1 MGCPCKIYSRMIH
14 PNGDKNP
21 EIYFIG
27 EAPGTQEFE
36 EGIPFIG
43 ESGQL
48 LRTAIRIVSK
58 AIGRKFRFR
67 INNSCLCPPFDKD
80 GKIRTPTF
88 AESMNCSR
96 IHLYSDIAKY
106 PPSKGII
113 TLGKLAASVML
124 KENIKSM
131 KRCVGT
137 VYDFHGIKV
146 YPFYHPSYIKRN
158 GGTASILFKKLVD
171 HIEHVLTGKKQIT
184 GKSTEIKLNYEYVV
198 VDKPDE
204 VEKVFNE
211 EILARKYVCLDIET
225 NGLAY
230 KLPHIDVRCIGIAVD
245 KRKAY
250 VFPYSEMVKE
260 YIVKLFKSETKIL
273 GQNIG
278 FDAGFLCYKNNC
290 KWPKIFTDTMLAGY
304 LLNENQRRYNLLE
317 LYRRYLPEFAK
328 YKKDAE
334 GNVLHMNDKQLY
346 EYNAADCVGELRL
359 AEKLYKKL
367 RKEKLL
373 WLHNN
378 IMIPA
383 LKVIYRK
390 EQRGVRFDVPYMKK
404 LDAFLAKRQRVIER
418 NIRSKPDFIEFRKHY
433 GSIKLTSSKDIREF
447 FIEFKKYP
455 VISESKKTKLPAMD
469 VRTLEYYA
477 DNLECD
483 IAKLLLR
490 LRKIQK
496 ARSTYLSGL
505 IPKLIGDIGY
515 PTYNLTRTATGRLSS
530 GGRTKGIDIKKAKT
544 KLFQDDISISD
555 FNIQNI
561 PSRDKTLKNIV
572 IAREGKVL
580 IAADYDTSEIKC
592 AAAYSKCPA
601 MREFCNDKRKDFHTL
616 VASEVFKVPYNEV
629 SKELRTVAKSIS
641 FGVLYGM
648 TKEGLAIRLG
658 ISVEEAERY
667 INDYFERMPEV
678 KEAIDNAIDHVRKYG
693 FVANPFGRRRRFE
706 YVNAEVEREAFNAV
720 IQSFSSD
727 LLLFALIKL
736 DSLCERDD
744 PETEPIYPLI
754 DVHDSIILETYDH
767 LATIEEAIEM
777 LTYSMVK
784 YPQENKVVR
793 KALWNVRPSI
803 DIKIGYKWGDMI
815 DYKQFMEKYC

>member
-1 MGCPCKIYSRMIH
+1 MGCPCKIYNRMI
-14 PNGDKNP
+14 PPEGSKNP
-21 EIYFIG
+21 EIYIVG
-27 EAPGTQEFE
+27 EAPGKLENI
-36 EGIPFIG
+36 EGVPFIG

-48 LRTAIRIVSK
+48 LRTAMRIVNK
-58 AIGRKFRFR
+58 AIGRKFRYR
-67 INNSCLCPPFDKD
+67 INNSCLCSPKDKE
-80 GKIRTPTF
+80 GNIRTPTF

-96 IHLYSDIAKY
+96 IHLYSDIAKH

-113 TLGKLAASVML
+113 TLGKLAISAIL
-124 KENIKSM
+124 GENIKSM
-131 KRCVGT
+131 KQCIGS
-137 VYDFHGIKV
+137 VYEFHGIKV

-158 GGTASILFKKLVD
+158 GGTSSLLFKKLID
-171 HIEHVLTGKKQIT
+171 HIEEVLTGKKQIT
-184 GKSTEIKLNYEYVV
+184 KISTEVKLNYEYIVV
-198 VDKPDE
+198 KDEEVDKIFE
-204 VEKVFNE
+204 E
-211 EILARKYVCLDIET
+211 EILNKKYICLDIET

-230 KLPHIDVRCIGIAVD
+230 KLNHIKTRCIGIAVD

-250 VFPYSEMVKE
+250 VFLPSEKVNKNLD
-260 YIVKLFKSETKIL
+260 KLFRSETKIL

-278 FDAGFLCYKNNC
+278 FDIGFLCYKNGY
-290 KWPKIFTDTMLAGY
+290 KWPKILTDTMLAGY

-317 LYRRYLPEFAK
+317 LYRRYLPEFAE
-328 YKKDAE
+328 YKKKAE

-346 EYNAADCVGELRL
+346 EYNAADCIGELRL

-367 RKEKLL
+367 RREKLL
-373 WLHNN
+373 WLHDN

-383 LKVIYRK
+383 LKVIHRK

-404 LDAFLAKRQRVIER
+404 LDAFLAKKQRVIER
-418 NIRSKPDFIEFRKHY
+418 NIRSQPDFIEFRKHY
-433 GSIKLTSSKDIREF
+433 KTVKLTSPIDIRNF

-455 VISESKKTKLPAMD
+455 VVSTSKKTKFPAMD
-469 VRTLEYYA
+469 VKTLEYYA
-477 DNLECD
+477 DNLDCK
-483 IAKLLLR
+483 IAKLLLK

-530 GGRTKGIDIKKAKT
+530 GGRTKGIDTNKAKI
-544 KLFQDDISISD
+544 KLFQDDIAISD

-572 IAREGKVL
+572 IAREGRVL

-601 MREFCNDKRKDFHTL
+601 MREFCNDKKKDFHTL

-629 SKELRTVAKSIS
+629 SKELRTIAKSIS

-648 TKEGLAIRLG
+648 TKEGLALRLG
-658 ISVEEAERY
+658 ISVDEAERY
-667 INDYFERMPEV
+667 INEYFERMPEV
-678 KEAIDNAIDHVRKYG
+678 KEAIDRAIDNVRKYG
-693 FVANPFGRRRRFE
+693 YVVNPFGRRRRFE
-706 YVNAEVEREAFNAV
+706 YLNAEVEREAFNAI

-736 DSLCERDD
+736 DSLCERED

-754 DVHDSIILETYDH
+754 DVHDSIVVEAYDH
-767 LATIEEAIEM
+767 PATIEEAIEM
-777 LTYSMVK
+777 ITYSMVK
-784 YPQENKVVR
+784 YPLENRVVR
-793 KALWNVRPSI
+793 KALWGVRPSI

-815 DYKQFMEKYC
+815 DYKEFMQKYC